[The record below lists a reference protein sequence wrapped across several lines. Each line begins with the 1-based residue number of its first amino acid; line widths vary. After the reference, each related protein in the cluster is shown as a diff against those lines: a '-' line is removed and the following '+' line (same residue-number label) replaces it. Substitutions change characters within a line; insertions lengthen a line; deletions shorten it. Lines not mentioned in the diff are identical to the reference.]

1 MKENK
6 KAILEILKKS
16 SKKDG
21 KFENLVLN
29 LALQKIDSDSFE
41 FDGDAVYTNDKKRLV
56 YCMSQEASFTIPEG
70 VEIIGEMAFRGKK
83 TLKNVIIANSVKEIE
98 HDAFYDCDELDN
110 VYVPAGVKV
119 VKSYAFAEC
128 DKLKKVTFAGTP
140 NKLSR
145 HAFDDCDQL
154 HNIIVPA
161 GSSKFFRKELHFING
176 DTDYLVLE
184 KAEKKAEAEFGA
196 ICKGKAD
203 VITNTPDESFA
214 GKMMGDGMMF
224 VPEEG
229 HIYAPCDA
237 NVEFVF
243 PTKHAIGLKTKDGV
257 ELLLHIGIDTVKM
270 NGEGFDVKVSDGQS
284 VKKGEL
290 LMDFD
295 LEKVA
300 REAKSTAS
308 VMVFTNLGED
318 NTIEVVKL
326 GEVKPEELVLK
337 LK

>member
-6 KAILEILKKS
+6 KAILEILKKN

-140 NKLSR
+140 EKVSR
-145 HAFDDCDQL
+145 HTFDDCDQL
-154 HNIIVPA
+154 HDIIVPV
-161 GSSKFFRKELHFING
+161 GSSKFFRKELHFIDG

-184 KAEKKAEAEFGA
+184 DPKKKAEKKDVAEKKAETPE
-196 ICKGKAD
+196 KKVEKKAKKE
-203 VITNTPDESFA
+203 PA
-214 GKMMGDGMMF
+214 
-224 VPEEG
+224 
-229 HIYAPCDA
+229 
-237 NVEFVF
+237 
-243 PTKHAIGLKTKDGV
+243 KTK
-257 ELLLHIGIDTVKM
+257 
-270 NGEGFDVKVSDGQS
+270 
-284 VKKGEL
+284 
-290 LMDFD
+290 
-295 LEKVA
+295 
-300 REAKSTAS
+300 
-308 VMVFTNLGED
+308 
-318 NTIEVVKL
+318 
-326 GEVKPEELVLK
+326 
-337 LK
+337 

>member
-56 YCMSQEASFTIPEG
+56 YCMSQEASFAIPEG

-128 DKLKKVTFAGTP
+128 DKLKKITFAGTP
-140 NKLSR
+140 GKVSR
-145 HAFDDCDQL
+145 HTFDDCDQL
-154 HNIIVPA
+154 HDIIVPV
-161 GSSKFFRKELHFING
+161 GSSKFFRKELHFIDG

-184 KAEKKAEAEFGA
+184 DPKKKAEKKDVAEKKAETPE
-196 ICKGKAD
+196 KKVEKKAKKE
-203 VITNTPDESFA
+203 PA
-214 GKMMGDGMMF
+214 
-224 VPEEG
+224 
-229 HIYAPCDA
+229 
-237 NVEFVF
+237 
-243 PTKHAIGLKTKDGV
+243 KTK
-257 ELLLHIGIDTVKM
+257 
-270 NGEGFDVKVSDGQS
+270 
-284 VKKGEL
+284 
-290 LMDFD
+290 
-295 LEKVA
+295 
-300 REAKSTAS
+300 
-308 VMVFTNLGED
+308 
-318 NTIEVVKL
+318 
-326 GEVKPEELVLK
+326 
-337 LK
+337 

>member
-56 YCMSQEASFTIPEG
+56 YCMSQETSFTIPEG

-83 TLKNVIIANSVKEIE
+83 ALKNVIIANSVKEIE

-128 DKLKKVTFAGTP
+128 DKLKKITFAGTP
-140 NKLSR
+140 EKVGR
-145 HAFDDCDQL
+145 HTFDDCDQL
-154 HNIIVPA
+154 HDIIVPV
-161 GSSKFFRKELHFING
+161 GSSKFFRKELHFIDG

-184 KAEKKAEAEFGA
+184 DPKKKAETAEKKAEKKAETAEKKA
-196 ICKGKAD
+196 EKKAETSEKKDKKAD
-203 VITNTPDESFA
+203 KKEAAEKKAETP
-214 GKMMGDGMMF
+214 
-224 VPEEG
+224 
-229 HIYAPCDA
+229 
-237 NVEFVF
+237 
-243 PTKHAIGLKTKDGV
+243 
-257 ELLLHIGIDTVKM
+257 
-270 NGEGFDVKVSDGQS
+270 
-284 VKKGEL
+284 VKKADKKADSENKAKK
-290 LMDFD
+290 
-295 LEKVA
+295 EPAKV
-300 REAKSTAS
+300 K
-308 VMVFTNLGED
+308 
-318 NTIEVVKL
+318 
-326 GEVKPEELVLK
+326 
-337 LK
+337 

>member
-41 FDGDAVYTNDKKRLV
+41 FDGDAVYTNAKKRLV
-56 YCMSQEASFTIPEG
+56 YCMSQEASFAIPEG

-110 VYVPAGVKV
+110 VYVPASVKIV
-119 VKSYAFAEC
+119 RSYAFAEC

-140 NKLSR
+140 EKVGR
-145 HAFDDCDQL
+145 HTFDDCNQL
-154 HNIIVPA
+154 HDIIVPA

-184 KAEKKAEAEFGA
+184 KAEKKVEIPEKKAETSEKKSKKEGAE
-196 ICKGKAD
+196 KKVETPEKKAD
-203 VITNTPDESFA
+203 KKADSENKAKKEPA
-214 GKMMGDGMMF
+214 K
-224 VPEEG
+224 
-229 HIYAPCDA
+229 
-237 NVEFVF
+237 
-243 PTKHAIGLKTKDGV
+243 
-257 ELLLHIGIDTVKM
+257 VK
-270 NGEGFDVKVSDGQS
+270 
-284 VKKGEL
+284 
-290 LMDFD
+290 
-295 LEKVA
+295 
-300 REAKSTAS
+300 
-308 VMVFTNLGED
+308 
-318 NTIEVVKL
+318 
-326 GEVKPEELVLK
+326 
-337 LK
+337 

>member
-41 FDGDAVYTNDKKRLV
+41 YDGNAVYTNDKKRLV
-56 YCMSQEASFTIPEG
+56 YCMSQETSFTIPEG

-83 TLKNVIIANSVKEIE
+83 ALKNVIIANSVKEIE

-140 NKLSR
+140 NKVSR
-145 HAFDDCDQL
+145 HTFDDCEQL
-154 HNIIVPA
+154 HDIIVPV
-161 GSSKFFRKELHFING
+161 GSSKFFRKELHFIDG

-184 KAEKKAEAEFGA
+184 KTEKKADMTEKKAEKKAETSEKKAE
-196 ICKGKAD
+196 KKAD
-203 VITNTPDESFA
+203 SENKAKKEPA
-214 GKMMGDGMMF
+214 K
-224 VPEEG
+224 
-229 HIYAPCDA
+229 
-237 NVEFVF
+237 
-243 PTKHAIGLKTKDGV
+243 
-257 ELLLHIGIDTVKM
+257 VK
-270 NGEGFDVKVSDGQS
+270 
-284 VKKGEL
+284 
-290 LMDFD
+290 
-295 LEKVA
+295 
-300 REAKSTAS
+300 
-308 VMVFTNLGED
+308 
-318 NTIEVVKL
+318 
-326 GEVKPEELVLK
+326 
-337 LK
+337 

>member
-6 KAILEILKKS
+6 KAILDILKKK

-41 FDGDAVYTNDKKRLV
+41 FDGDAVYTNDMKRLV

-128 DKLKKVTFAGTP
+128 DKLKKITFAGTP

-145 HAFDDCDQL
+145 HTFDDCDQL
-154 HNIIVPA
+154 HDIIVPV
-161 GSSKFFRKELHFING
+161 GSSKFFRKELHFIDG

-184 KAEKKAEAEFGA
+184 DPKKKAEIADKKMETSEKKTDKKVETSEKKIDKKVETSEKKAKKEPA
-196 ICKGKAD
+196 K
-203 VITNTPDESFA
+203 
-214 GKMMGDGMMF
+214 
-224 VPEEG
+224 
-229 HIYAPCDA
+229 
-237 NVEFVF
+237 
-243 PTKHAIGLKTKDGV
+243 
-257 ELLLHIGIDTVKM
+257 VK
-270 NGEGFDVKVSDGQS
+270 
-284 VKKGEL
+284 
-290 LMDFD
+290 
-295 LEKVA
+295 
-300 REAKSTAS
+300 
-308 VMVFTNLGED
+308 
-318 NTIEVVKL
+318 
-326 GEVKPEELVLK
+326 
-337 LK
+337 

>member
-56 YCMSQEASFTIPEG
+56 YCMSQETSFTIPEG

-83 TLKNVIIANSVKEIE
+83 ALKNVIIANSVKEIE

-140 NKLSR
+140 NKVSR
-145 HAFDDCDQL
+145 HTFDDCDQL
-154 HNIIVPA
+154 HDIIVPV
-161 GSSKFFRKELHFING
+161 GSSKFFRKELHFIDG

-184 KAEKKAEAEFGA
+184 KTEKKADMTEKKAEKKAETSGN
-196 ICKGKAD
+196 KAKKE
-203 VITNTPDESFA
+203 PA
-214 GKMMGDGMMF
+214 K
-224 VPEEG
+224 
-229 HIYAPCDA
+229 
-237 NVEFVF
+237 
-243 PTKHAIGLKTKDGV
+243 
-257 ELLLHIGIDTVKM
+257 VK
-270 NGEGFDVKVSDGQS
+270 
-284 VKKGEL
+284 
-290 LMDFD
+290 
-295 LEKVA
+295 
-300 REAKSTAS
+300 
-308 VMVFTNLGED
+308 
-318 NTIEVVKL
+318 
-326 GEVKPEELVLK
+326 
-337 LK
+337 

>member
-41 FDGDAVYTNDKKRLV
+41 FDGDAVYTNNKKRLV
-56 YCMSQEASFTIPEG
+56 YCMSQKTSFTIPEG

-83 TLKNVIIANSVKEIE
+83 ALKNVIIANSVKEIE

-140 NKLSR
+140 EKVGR
-145 HAFDDCDQL
+145 HTFEDCDQL
-154 HNIIVPA
+154 HDIIVPA
-161 GSSKFFRKELHFING
+161 GSSKFFRKELHFIDG

-184 KAEKKAEAEFGA
+184 KADKKVEIPEKKAETSEKKNKKEIAE
-196 ICKGKAD
+196 KKVETPEKKAD
-203 VITNTPDESFA
+203 KKADSENKAKKEPA
-214 GKMMGDGMMF
+214 K
-224 VPEEG
+224 
-229 HIYAPCDA
+229 
-237 NVEFVF
+237 
-243 PTKHAIGLKTKDGV
+243 
-257 ELLLHIGIDTVKM
+257 VK
-270 NGEGFDVKVSDGQS
+270 
-284 VKKGEL
+284 
-290 LMDFD
+290 
-295 LEKVA
+295 
-300 REAKSTAS
+300 
-308 VMVFTNLGED
+308 
-318 NTIEVVKL
+318 
-326 GEVKPEELVLK
+326 
-337 LK
+337 

>member
-6 KAILEILKKS
+6 KAILDILKKK

-56 YCMSQEASFTIPEG
+56 YCMSQEASFAIPEG

-128 DKLKKVTFAGTP
+128 DKLKKITFAGTP

-145 HAFDDCDQL
+145 HTFDDCDQL
-154 HNIIVPA
+154 HDIIVPA
-161 GSSKFFRKELHFING
+161 GSSKFFRKELHFIDG

-184 KAEKKAEAEFGA
+184 DSKKKAEIADKKVETSEKKTDKKVETSEKKTDKKTEASEKKAKKEPA
-196 ICKGKAD
+196 K
-203 VITNTPDESFA
+203 
-214 GKMMGDGMMF
+214 
-224 VPEEG
+224 
-229 HIYAPCDA
+229 
-237 NVEFVF
+237 
-243 PTKHAIGLKTKDGV
+243 
-257 ELLLHIGIDTVKM
+257 VK
-270 NGEGFDVKVSDGQS
+270 
-284 VKKGEL
+284 
-290 LMDFD
+290 
-295 LEKVA
+295 
-300 REAKSTAS
+300 
-308 VMVFTNLGED
+308 
-318 NTIEVVKL
+318 
-326 GEVKPEELVLK
+326 
-337 LK
+337 

>member
-6 KAILEILKKS
+6 KAILDILKKK

-56 YCMSQEASFTIPEG
+56 YCMSQEASFAIPEG

-128 DKLKKVTFAGTP
+128 DKLKKITFAGTP

-145 HAFDDCDQL
+145 HTFDDCDQL
-154 HNIIVPA
+154 HDIIVPA
-161 GSSKFFRKELHFING
+161 GSSKFFRKELHFIDG

-184 KAEKKAEAEFGA
+184 DPKKKAEIADKKVETSEKKTDKKVETSEKKTDKKTEASEKKAKKEPA
-196 ICKGKAD
+196 K
-203 VITNTPDESFA
+203 
-214 GKMMGDGMMF
+214 
-224 VPEEG
+224 
-229 HIYAPCDA
+229 
-237 NVEFVF
+237 
-243 PTKHAIGLKTKDGV
+243 
-257 ELLLHIGIDTVKM
+257 VK
-270 NGEGFDVKVSDGQS
+270 
-284 VKKGEL
+284 
-290 LMDFD
+290 
-295 LEKVA
+295 
-300 REAKSTAS
+300 
-308 VMVFTNLGED
+308 
-318 NTIEVVKL
+318 
-326 GEVKPEELVLK
+326 
-337 LK
+337 

>member
-6 KAILEILKKS
+6 KAILDILKKK

-154 HNIIVPA
+154 HDIIVPV
-161 GSSKFFRKELHFING
+161 GSSKFFRKELHFIDG

-184 KAEKKAEAEFGA
+184 DPKKKAEIADKKVDASEKKTDKKVETSEKKTDKKAETSEKKA
-196 ICKGKAD
+196 
-203 VITNTPDESFA
+203 
-214 GKMMGDGMMF
+214 
-224 VPEEG
+224 
-229 HIYAPCDA
+229 
-237 NVEFVF
+237 
-243 PTKHAIGLKTKDGV
+243 
-257 ELLLHIGIDTVKM
+257 
-270 NGEGFDVKVSDGQS
+270 
-284 VKKGEL
+284 KKEP
-290 LMDFD
+290 
-295 LEKVA
+295 
-300 REAKSTAS
+300 AK
-308 VMVFTNLGED
+308 
-318 NTIEVVKL
+318 
-326 GEVKPEELVLK
+326 
-337 LK
+337 